1 MKPEGV
7 GPCWPK
13 LVSGASK
20 DPEAATEK
28 QRVSAEHEEV
38 GPAPR
43 GPAGRGG
50 PSCGEIP
57 RMIGDWWL
65 DDDRSCV

>member
-7 GPCWPK
+7 GPWPK
-13 LVSGASK
+13 FVSGASK

-38 GPAPR
+38 GPQ
-43 GPAGRGG
+43 GVQQGVGG
-50 PSCGEIP
+50 LVVVRFQE
-57 RMIGDWWL
+57 
-65 DDDRSCV
+65 